1 MKLLEDRILSD
12 GEVLP
17 GNVIKVDSF
26 LNHQIDT
33 ELISKC
39 GEEWYQ
45 LFKNEG
51 VTKILTIDGSGIGIA
66 CLVAQHFNVPVLFAK
81 KSGSTN
87 NISEDFYSTKVISF
101 THGHEYQV
109 VAKKKFLLKEDKILI
124 IDDFLANGSAMRA
137 LISLVKAAGATVVG
151 CGAAIE
157 KVYQGGG
164 EYIRR
169 LGYRVESLAKISSMS
184 DDGNIEFC

>member
-1 MKLLEDRILSD
+1 MKLLEERIRKD

-33 ELISKC
+33 ELVAKC
-39 GEEWYQ
+39 GEEWYE
-45 LFKNEG
+45 LFKDAG
-51 VTKILTIDGSGIGIA
+51 ITKILTIDGSGIGIA
-66 CLVAQHFNVPVLFAK
+66 CLVARHFNVPVLFAK
-81 KSGSTN
+81 KSSSQN
-87 NISEDFYSTKVISF
+87 KISDDFYSTKVVSF
-101 THGHEYQV
+101 THGHEYHV
-109 VAKKKFLLKEDKILI
+109 VAKKKFISKDDRILI

-137 LISLVKAAGATVVG
+137 LISLAKIAGATVVG

-164 EYIRR
+164 DYIRR

-184 DDGNIEFC
+184 DDGKIEFC

>member
-1 MKLLEDRILSD
+1 MKLLEERILKD
-12 GEVLP
+12 AEVLP

-26 LNHQIDT
+26 INHQMDT

-39 GEEWYQ
+39 SEAWYEA
-45 LFKNEG
+45 FKDAG

-66 CLVAQHFNVPVLFAK
+66 CLTALHFKVPVLFAK
-81 KSGSTN
+81 KSNATSKVTD
-87 NISEDFYSTKVISF
+87 EFYSTTVVSF
-101 THGHEYQV
+101 THGHEYNV
-109 VAKKKFLLKEDKILI
+109 LAKKKFITKEDRVLI

-137 LISLVKAAGATVVG
+137 LISLVKNAGATVVG
-151 CGAAIE
+151 CGAAVE

-169 LGYRVESLAKISSMS
+169 LGYRVDSLARISSLS
-184 DDGNIEFC
+184 DDGKIEFC